1 MKIFRYAIVSI
12 LISLCLA
19 ISFRGGSLRSEQQ
32 PLTDKN
38 IPTEHSK
45 DSTIKDRINSQQQ
58 PLNKNDRIAPPNDSS
73 IVDQTNIQQQLPIK
87 NNQTEILKDNT
98 VTDRKDSQGSR
109 LEDPIVRKDN
119 PTERIRPQFFSDS
132 GQWTEIVNHPTNN
145 NKNKYISI
153 NFPYATTDNFVK
165 TKLYSCSRCFL
176 RPDVAKAVQKAHEQL
191 QKQEYGLKLFDCYR
205 PHKVQYKMWEIKP
218 DERYVGNPKKGSD
231 HNRGIA
237 VDLTII
243 DRNGNPLDMGTP
255 FDDFSPKAHHT
266 YRKLSPTVIKNR
278 LLLKNT
284 MASVGF
290 HHVDTEWWHYA
301 WNGKKP
307 NIAEDE
313 WNCSD
318 KKLDQPE
325 LKKVSEK

>member
-1 MKIFRYAIVSI
+1 MKIFRYAIVSL
-12 LISLCLA
+12 LICLFLA
-19 ISFRGGSLRSEQQ
+19 IGCRGGSLKSEQQ
-32 PLTDKN
+32 PLTDIN
-38 IPTEHSK
+38 TQTEQSK
-45 DSTIKDRINSQQQ
+45 DDATSNRINSQQKL
-58 PLNKNDRIAPPNDSS
+58 PNKNDRNETPKDSS
-73 IVDQTNIQQQLPIK
+73 INNQQQPPNRNDRNEAPKSNPVNDRENSQDSQLKNPVVLEDNPIK
-87 NNQTEILKDNT
+87 KHQPQVFSN
-98 VTDRKDSQGSR
+98 SR
-109 LEDPIVRKDN
+109 Y
-119 PTERIRPQFFSDS
+119 
-132 GQWTEIVNHPTNN
+132 WTEIINHPKNSKN
-145 NKNKYISI
+145 NKYISI
-153 NFPYATTDNFVK
+153 DFPYATNDNFVK

-176 RPDVAKAVQKAHEQL
+176 RPDVTKALHKAHEQL
-191 QKQEYGLKLFDCYR
+191 QEQEYGLRLFDCYR
-205 PHKVQYKMWEIKP
+205 PHKVQYKMWDIKP

-307 NIAEDE
+307 NIVEDE
-313 WNCSD
+313 WNCPD
-318 KKLDQPE
+318 KKFEHPD
-325 LKKVSEK
+325 LKRVSEK

>member
-1 MKIFRYAIVSI
+1 MKIFRYAIVSL
-12 LISLCLA
+12 LICLFLA
-19 ISFRGGSLRSEQQ
+19 IGCRGGSLKSEQQ
-32 PLTDKN
+32 PLTN
-38 IPTEHSK
+38 INTQTEQSK
-45 DSTIKDRINSQQQ
+45 DDATSNRTNIQQKL
-58 PLNKNDRIAPPNDSS
+58 PNKNDRNETS
-73 IVDQTNIQQQLPIK
+73 
-87 NNQTEILKDNT
+87 
-98 VTDRKDSQGSR
+98 
-109 LEDPIVRKDN
+109 KDN
-119 PTERIRPQFFSDS
+119 PINNQQQPAPRNDRNEAPKSNPVNDQGNSQDSRLKDPLVLEDNPTKKKHVQIFSNS
-132 GQWTEIVNHPTNN
+132 KNWTEIIYHLKSDKS
-145 NKNKYISI
+145 NKHISI
-153 NFPYATTDNFVK
+153 TFPYATTDNFVK

-176 RPDVAKAVQKAHEQL
+176 RPDVAKALYKAHEQL
-191 QKQEYGLKLFDCYR
+191 QEQEYGLRLFDCYR

-255 FDDFSPKAHHT
+255 FDDFSSKAHHT

-307 NIAEDE
+307 NIVEDE
-313 WNCSD
+313 WNCPD
-318 KKLDQPE
+318 KKSEQPD
-325 LKKVSEK
+325 LIKSVRKVE